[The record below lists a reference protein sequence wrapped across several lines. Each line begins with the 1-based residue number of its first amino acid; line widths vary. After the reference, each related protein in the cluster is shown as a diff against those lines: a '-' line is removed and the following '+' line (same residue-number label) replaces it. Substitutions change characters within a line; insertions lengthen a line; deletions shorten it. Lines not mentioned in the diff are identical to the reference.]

1 MGLYHPRSASQDASG
16 STRPSWTGT
25 IPESDDLSRR
35 WESRRECRCCLPP
48 RSCSPRGRRGLEQFT
63 GHPPSDARSPP
74 SVGENKVAS
83 PHLPPLPR
91 RAGKRRGSSGA
102 ALGIPAYG
110 GSAAPPPRTQRRRT
124 GEPAPPA
131 RPTQPGAA
139 RLNGGTAAGVAQ
151 PRAGPGGAG
160 RGSIATA
167 AAFARLP
174 AGSA

>member
-91 RAGKRRGSSGA
+91 RAGKQRGSPGHPGVRGLRRA
-102 ALGIPAYG
+102 ATPD
-110 GSAAPPPRTQRRRT
+110 
-124 GEPAPPA
+124 PAPPD
-131 RPTQPGAA
+131 
-139 RLNGGTAAGVAQ
+139 GGTGSSSAAHAAGGG
-151 PRAGPGGAG
+151 PTERRHRRGGRAAAGRAWRSGAG

-167 AAFARLP
+167 AAFARVP